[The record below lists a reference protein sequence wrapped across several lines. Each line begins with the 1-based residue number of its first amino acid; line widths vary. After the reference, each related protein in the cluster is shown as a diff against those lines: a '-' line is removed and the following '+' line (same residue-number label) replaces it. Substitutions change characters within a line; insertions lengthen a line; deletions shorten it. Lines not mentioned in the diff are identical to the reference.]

1 MNHMAIEILASLLIV
16 LAAIKLIVVVVEPR
30 MWLRFARR
38 VYASPAVTSYAALLL
53 AALVLYLL
61 LNSGLTMVQI
71 LAVTVFVALLLMVG
85 MAPHAAR
92 LFEWVETQSLPAMLR
107 QQWLYIVVWVLL
119 LGWGAFE
126 IITA

>member
-1 MNHMAIEILASLLIV
+1 MNHTAIEILASLLIV
-16 LAAIKLIVVVVEPR
+16 LVGVKLIVVLVDPR

-38 VYASPAVTSYAALLL
+38 VYANPVVASCVALLL

-61 LNSGLTMVQI
+61 LKSGLTIVQV
-71 LAVTVFVALLLMVG
+71 LAVTVFVTLLLMVG

-92 LFEWVETQSLPAMLR
+92 LFDWAETQSLPAMLR

-119 LGWGAFE
+119 LGWGAVE
-126 IITA
+126 ILAA